1 MALKK
6 ITNYPAKSQAFTA
19 SDLFDVS
26 KFVTQTSGQLRP
38 TRYTIVTYVAGDD
51 FSNVATVVSGT
62 INTTGCVFDAIG
74 TTPTDYS
81 NGSTLSSYESQSY
94 TYAELKAGLDTYSLE
109 GTLTADQINNLD
121 TTPIEFIPAQGAN
134 KIAVI
139 TGLTAV
145 RKAGTSYTTVDDIT
159 IRYNTTTTVISAVM
173 TNTGLIGTANY
184 VSTNYNLS
192 NDYVAANIN
201 SSIEFYCGSAISGG
215 TGDLYYKISYKIV
228 DFN

>member
-6 ITNYPAKSQAFTA
+6 ITNYPAKSQAFTD

-81 NGSTLSSYESQSY
+81 NGSTISSYESQSY
-94 TYAELKAGLDTYSLE
+94 TYAELKAGLGIGSKVYKALLTQT
-109 GTLTADQINNLD
+109 GTNAPVVTILVNTLGAVPVSSYDFAGAFRLTSTGLFPDDKTHVIINGFNDASDGNRIGAFRVNSNYVLITTGDNNLTGANDVLTA
-121 TTPIEFIPAQGAN
+121 
-134 KIAVI
+134 
-139 TGLTAV
+139 
-145 RKAGTSYTTVDDIT
+145 TSIT
-159 IRYNTTTTVISAVM
+159 IEV
-173 TNTGLIGTANY
+173 
-184 VSTNYNLS
+184 
-192 NDYVAANIN
+192 
-201 SSIEFYCGSAISGG
+201 FP
-215 TGDLYYKISYKIV
+215 
-228 DFN
+228 

>member
-81 NGSTLSSYESQSY
+81 NGSTLSSYESQKV
-94 TYAELKAGLDTYSLE
+94 TYPELQAGLGLGSKVYKAL
-109 GTLTADQINNLD
+109 LTQ
-121 TTPIEFIPAQGAN
+121 T
-134 KIAVI
+134 
-139 TGLTAV
+139 
-145 RKAGTSYTTVDDIT
+145 GTSAPVATVLVNTLSGTPVWSYSSTGRYVLTLVGEFVQLKTHLNILASNDIVGGCKYSISRANDDELNIESGELGVLIDGILNYTSIT
-159 IRYNTTTTVISAVM
+159 IEVYP
-173 TNTGLIGTANY
+173 
-184 VSTNYNLS
+184 
-192 NDYVAANIN
+192 
-201 SSIEFYCGSAISGG
+201 
-215 TGDLYYKISYKIV
+215 
-228 DFN
+228 

>member
-94 TYAELKAGLDTYSLE
+94 TYAELKAGLGLNYKKYLALVSQY
-109 GTLTADQINNLD
+109 GTADPIQEDLASLD
-121 TTPIEFIPAQGAN
+121 TFYVDTIGGVWSRNTSGTYRYI
-134 KIAVI
+134 
-139 TGLTAV
+139 
-145 RKAGTSYTTVDDIT
+145 KAGMFADPSKVDVLISRVATPNIYFSYSILDDDTLQITSGTQALFTSGVQVLGDDLLAQTRIEITV
-159 IRYNTTTTVISAVM
+159 Y
-173 TNTGLIGTANY
+173 G
-184 VSTNYNLS
+184 
-192 NDYVAANIN
+192 
-201 SSIEFYCGSAISGG
+201 
-215 TGDLYYKISYKIV
+215 
-228 DFN
+228 

>member
-94 TYAELKAGLDTYSLE
+94 TYAELKAGLGVGSKVYKALITQGSTNPPVVVSNGSGANTPLVNTLGGTPAWSYNSPGNYSLTLAGAFPE
-109 GTLTADQINNLD
+109 FKTFVNISFGSDGAEDILNWYRASDNELVFQIFEVGTGSADNLMLY
-121 TTPIEFIPAQGAN
+121 P
-134 KIAVI
+134 
-139 TGLTAV
+139 
-145 RKAGTSYTTVDDIT
+145 TSIT
-159 IRYNTTTTVISAVM
+159 IEV
-173 TNTGLIGTANY
+173 
-184 VSTNYNLS
+184 
-192 NDYVAANIN
+192 
-201 SSIEFYCGSAISGG
+201 FP
-215 TGDLYYKISYKIV
+215 
-228 DFN
+228 

>member
-94 TYAELKAGLDTYSLE
+94 TYAELKSGLGLGSKVYKAL
-109 GTLTADQINNLD
+109 LTQS
-121 TTPIEFIPAQGAN
+121 
-134 KIAVI
+134 
-139 TGLTAV
+139 
-145 RKAGTSYTTVDDIT
+145 GTSAPVATVLVNTLGVTPTFSYVGVGDYRLIVTGNIFVQAKTAILLAQNIGGGGAIDAIWNSTNDLAIELPSDNVLDYTLIT
-159 IRYNTTTTVISAVM
+159 IEV
-173 TNTGLIGTANY
+173 
-184 VSTNYNLS
+184 
-192 NDYVAANIN
+192 
-201 SSIEFYCGSAISGG
+201 FP
-215 TGDLYYKISYKIV
+215 
-228 DFN
+228 

>member
-94 TYAELKAGLDTYSLE
+94 TYAELALEVFGYNLFIGLIKQSTIASPVIVPLKTSIGSWSTARNAAGDYDL
-109 GTLTADQINNLD
+109 I
-121 TTPIEFIPAQGAN
+121 
-134 KIAVI
+134 
-139 TGLTAV
+139 
-145 RKAGTSYTTVDDIT
+145 
-159 IRYNTTTTVISAVM
+159 
-173 TNTGLIGTANY
+173 NTGSFPDSEKLFIAPFGSGLGSALTYIPILDLTTRLLVGYYTVFWRDADTLGMQVVNTLGVKVDLSTLIG
-184 VSTNYNLS
+184 
-192 NDYVAANIN
+192 DGN
-201 SSIEFYCGSAISGG
+201 SICLP
-215 TGDLYYKISYKIV
+215 DMKI
-228 DFN
+228 FA